1 VTNPTLKAGS
11 DEEPAFAVPSALPDG
26 VALWLIRHGETEW
39 SKSGQHTGRTDLPL
53 TSEGEEQAKALPG
66 MLGDIRPAFV
76 VSSPLERARATARLA
91 GWTVDEIDPDLAEW
105 DYGDYE
111 GRTTGEIREGV
122 PDWTIWTHG
131 APNGETI
138 ENISARADRV
148 LQRAAKRLSEG
159 PVVLLSHGHMSRA
172 IGARWI
178 GLPAID
184 GSRLTL
190 ATAAPSLLSTQYEVR
205 VIERWNMLNPA
216 ASEGNAR

>member
-1 VTNPTLKAGS
+1 MTNPTLKAGS
-11 DEEPAFAVPSALPDG
+11 DGEPAFAVPRTLPDG
-26 VALWLIRHGETEW
+26 VELWLIRHGETEW

-53 TSEGEEQAKALPG
+53 TPKGEEQAKALPAL
-66 MLGDIRPAFV
+66 LGDIRPAHV

-91 GWTVDEIDPDLAEW
+91 GWAVDEIDPDLAEW
-105 DYGDYE
+105 DYGDFE
-111 GRTTGEIREGV
+111 GRTTGQIREEV
-122 PDWTIWTHG
+122 PGWTIWTNG
-131 APNGETI
+131 ARNGETI

-148 LQRAAKRLSEG
+148 LQRAAERLTDG
-159 PVVLLSHGHMSRA
+159 PVILLSHGHMSRA